1 MDGPR
6 SRTTTVFLVLGFV
19 LMALVFL
26 TFLSLVW
33 RSDGAVWLKLAATA
47 GLIAVIIAGSIRL
60 TIASRPYG
68 NPEGGERVAGN
79 GT

>member
-19 LMALVFL
+19 LMAIVFL
-26 TFLSLVW
+26 AFLWLVW
-33 RSDGAVWLKLAATA
+33 TSDGAVWLKLAATV
-47 GLIAVIIAGSIRL
+47 GLIAVVIAGSIRL

-68 NPEGGERVAGN
+68 NPEDG
-79 GT
+79 